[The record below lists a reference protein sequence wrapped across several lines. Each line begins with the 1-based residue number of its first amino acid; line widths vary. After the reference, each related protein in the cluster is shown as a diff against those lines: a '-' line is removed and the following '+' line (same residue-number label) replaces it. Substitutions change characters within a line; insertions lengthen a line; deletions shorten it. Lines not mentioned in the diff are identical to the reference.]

1 MALPKLKFVD
11 KNLSLQEVFTN
22 VYDASLQVIPEFFFV
37 FPKKWVGWAMG
48 NEALNWGDL
57 NKKVIIN

>member
-22 VYDASLQVIPEFFFV
+22 VYDASLQVIPEFFFC
-37 FPKKWVGWAMG
+37 FSKKMGW
-48 NEALNWGDL
+48 LGDG
-57 NKKVIIN
+57 K

>member
-1 MALPKLKFVD
+1 M
-11 KNLSLQEVFTN
+11 
-22 VYDASLQVIPEFFFV
+22 YDASLQVIPEFFFV

-48 NEALNWGDL
+48 NEALNWGGL